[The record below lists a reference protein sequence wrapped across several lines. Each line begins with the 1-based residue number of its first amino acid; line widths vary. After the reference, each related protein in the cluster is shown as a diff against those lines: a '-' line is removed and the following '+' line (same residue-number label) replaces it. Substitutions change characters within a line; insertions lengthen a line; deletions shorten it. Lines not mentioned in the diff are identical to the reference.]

1 MASQPQ
7 RQNQK
12 PDDATSGAER
22 HPAGE
27 AEVGQLNPVSPDAVS
42 AEVRTD
48 GDGPVIGGGT
58 RDTGAGTVGGRDSSG
73 PGGREPLRR
82 PGEDEIRGSADDPGA

>member
-1 MASQPQ
+1 MATTRNESSNDPGV
-7 RQNQK
+7 
-12 PDDATSGAER
+12 PER

-27 AEVGQLNPVSPDAVS
+27 AEVGALNPVSPDAVS
-42 AEVRTD
+42 PEERSD
-48 GDGPVIGGGT
+48 GGGPVVGGGT

-82 PGEDEIRGSADDPGA
+82 PGADEVRGGANDQAD

>member
-1 MASQPQ
+1 MATT
-7 RQNQK
+7 QNESRND
-12 PDDATSGAER
+12 PGVPER

-27 AEVGQLNPVSPDAVS
+27 AEVGALNPVSPDAVS
-42 AEVRTD
+42 PEERSDD
-48 GDGPVIGGGT
+48 GGPVIGGGT

-82 PGEDEIRGSADDPGA
+82 PGVDEVRGGASEQGD